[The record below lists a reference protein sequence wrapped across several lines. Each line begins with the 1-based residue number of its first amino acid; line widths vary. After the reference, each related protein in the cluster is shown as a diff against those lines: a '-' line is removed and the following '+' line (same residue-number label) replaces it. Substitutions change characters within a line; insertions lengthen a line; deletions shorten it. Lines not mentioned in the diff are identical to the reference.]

1 MLNHQTGIVLRYE
14 GNMKM
19 RLFFDSLNGQR
30 IHKYFNYWACVYGD
44 DNDKHHFW
52 EDLMM

>member
-1 MLNHQTGIVLRYE
+1 MLNHQTSIVLRYE

-19 RLFFDSLNGQR
+19 TLLFDSLNGQH

-44 DNDKHHFW
+44 DNDKHHFS